1 MTSKYLII
9 NGDDFGL
16 SDSVNQ
22 AIIESHEQGILTS
35 TSLMVSGQACLE
47 AVNLA
52 KNHPDLGVGLHLV
65 LICGQSVLPYE
76 KIPHLVDR
84 NRNFLND
91 PVKAG
96 LTYQFNRAARRELA
110 LEIRAQLEKF
120 QETGLLMSHL
130 DGHLHLHVH
139 PVVLGIIKDLAS
151 EFDLKVLRLP
161 SEELKFTLAI
171 DRSHFWT
178 KLIWSQVFGQL
189 RRYGERLF
197 QCTKIIIPD
206 KVYGLLATG
215 RISEDYLLQLI
226 PEIQTE
232 IAEIYA
238 HPDCSS
244 LSNPSGPMELNTL
257 LSHQVRDRIQSCGF
271 ELINF
276 HTLKNLRSTIKL

>member
-9 NGDDFGL
+9 NGDDFGF
-16 SDSVNQ
+16 SSSVNQ

-35 TSLMVSGQACLE
+35 TSLMVSGQASTE

-52 KNHPDLGVGLHLV
+52 KNHPELGVGLHLV
-65 LICGQSVLPYE
+65 LVCGQSVLPYD

-84 NRNFLND
+84 DRNFLDD

-96 LTYQFNRAARRELA
+96 LTYQFNRDARKELA

-120 QETGLLMSHL
+120 QEIGLPMSHL
-130 DGHLHLHVH
+130 DGHLHLHAH
-139 PVVLGIIKDLAS
+139 PVVLEIIKDLAA

-161 SEELKFTLAI
+161 FEELNFTLAI

-178 KLIWSQVFGQL
+178 KFVWFQVFGQL
-189 RRYGERLF
+189 RRHGEGLF
-197 QCTKIIIPD
+197 KNTEVIIPA

-226 PEIQTE
+226 PKIQTE

-244 LSNPSGPMELNTL
+244 LSNPSGPMELQTL
-257 LSHQVRDRIQSCGF
+257 LSHQVRDRIQACGF

-276 HTLKNLRSTIKL
+276 HTLKKLTVND

>member
-1 MTSKYLII
+1 MTNKYLII
-9 NGDDFGL
+9 NGDDFGR
-16 SDSVNQ
+16 SHSINQ
-22 AIIESHEQGILTS
+22 AIIESHEQGVLTS
-35 TSLMVSGQACLE
+35 TSLMVSGQACTE

-52 KNHPDLGVGLHLV
+52 KNHPNLGVGLHLV
-65 LICGQSVLPYE
+65 LVCGQSVLPQE

-84 NRNFLND
+84 DQNFLND

-96 LTYQFNRAARRELA
+96 LTYQFNREARKELA

-120 QETGLLMSHL
+120 QETGLPMSHL
-130 DGHLHLHVH
+130 DGHLHLHAH
-139 PVVLGIIKDLAS
+139 PVVLGIIKDLGL

-161 SEELKFTLAI
+161 SEELNITLAI

-178 KLIWSQVFGQL
+178 KLVWSQVFGQL
-189 RRYGERLF
+189 RRHGERLF
-197 QCTKIIIPD
+197 ENTGIIIPD

-215 RISEDYLLQLI
+215 RISEDYLVQLI
-226 PEIQTE
+226 PKIQTE

-238 HPDCSS
+238 HPDYSS

-276 HTLKNLRSTIKL
+276 HTLKNLRPTVKL

>member
-9 NGDDFGL
+9 NGDDFGF
-16 SDSVNQ
+16 SASVNQ

-35 TSLMVSGQACLE
+35 TSLMVSGQACTE

-65 LICGQSVLPYE
+65 LVCGQSVLPPE
-76 KIPHLVDR
+76 KILHLVDR
-84 NRNFLND
+84 DGNFLDD

-96 LTYQFNRAARRELA
+96 LIYQFNREARKELA

-130 DGHLHLHVH
+130 DGHLHLHAH
-139 PVVLGIIKDLAS
+139 PVILGIIKDLAA
-151 EFDLKVLRLP
+151 EFHLKVLRLP
-161 SEELKFTLAI
+161 SEELNFTLAI

-178 KLIWSQVFGQL
+178 KLIWSQVFEQL
-189 RRYGERLF
+189 RRHGERLF
-197 QCTKIIIPD
+197 ENTGIIIPD

-215 RISEDYLLQLI
+215 KMSEDYLLQLI
-226 PEIQTE
+226 PKIQTE
-232 IAEIYA
+232 IVEIYA
-238 HPDCSS
+238 HPDYSP
-244 LSNPSGPMELNTL
+244 LTNLSGPMELKTL
-257 LSHQVRDRIQSCGF
+257 LSNQVRDRIQSCGF

>member
-9 NGDDFGL
+9 NGDDFGF
-16 SDSVNQ
+16 SSSVNQ
-22 AIIESHEQGILTS
+22 AIIESHEQGILRS
-35 TSLMVSGQACLE
+35 TSLMVSGQACAE

-65 LICGQSVLPYE
+65 LVCGQSVLPYD

-84 NRNFLND
+84 DGNFRDD

-96 LTYQFNRAARRELA
+96 LTYQFNREARKELA

-120 QETGLLMSHL
+120 QETGLPMSHL
-130 DGHLHLHVH
+130 DGHLHLHAH
-139 PVVLGIIKDLAS
+139 PVVLGIIKDLAA

-161 SEELKFTLAI
+161 SEELNFTLAI

-178 KLIWSQVFGQL
+178 KFVWFQVFEQL
-189 RRYGERLF
+189 RRHGEGLF
-197 QCTKIIIPD
+197 KNTEVIIPD

-226 PEIQTE
+226 PKIQTE

-244 LSNPSGPMELNTL
+244 LSNPSGPMELQTL
-257 LSHQVRDRIQSCGF
+257 LSHQVRDRIQACGF

-276 HTLKNLRSTIKL
+276 HTLKKLTVND

>member
-9 NGDDFGL
+9 NGDDFGF
-16 SDSVNQ
+16 SSSVNQ
-22 AIIESHEQGILTS
+22 AIIESHERGILTS
-35 TSLMVSGQACLE
+35 TSLMVSGQACAE

-65 LICGQSVLPYE
+65 LVCGQSVLPYD

-84 NRNFLND
+84 DGNFLDD

-96 LTYQFNRAARRELA
+96 LIYQFNREARKELA

-130 DGHLHLHVH
+130 DGHLHLHAH
-139 PVVLGIIKDLAS
+139 PVILGIIKELAA

-161 SEELKFTLAI
+161 SEELNFTLAI

-189 RRYGERLF
+189 RRHGERLF
-197 QCTKIIIPD
+197 KNTGIIIPD

-226 PEIQTE
+226 PQIQTE

-244 LSNPSGPMELNTL
+244 LSNPSGPMELKTL

-271 ELINF
+271 KLINF
-276 HTLKNLRSTIKL
+276 HTLKKIIVND

>member
-9 NGDDFGL
+9 NGDDFGF
-16 SDSVNQ
+16 SSSVNQ
-22 AIIESHEQGILTS
+22 AIIESHEQGILRS
-35 TSLMVSGQACLE
+35 TSLMVSGQACAE

-65 LICGQSVLPYE
+65 LVCGQSVLPYD

-84 NRNFLND
+84 DGNFRDD

-96 LTYQFNRAARRELA
+96 LTYQFNREARKELA

-120 QETGLLMSHL
+120 QETGLPMSHL
-130 DGHLHLHVH
+130 DGHLHLHAH
-139 PVVLGIIKDLAS
+139 PVVLGIIKDLAA

-161 SEELKFTLAI
+161 SEELNFTLAI

-178 KLIWSQVFGQL
+178 KFVWFQVFEQL
-189 RRYGERLF
+189 RRHGEGLF
-197 QCTKIIIPD
+197 KNTEVIIPD

-226 PEIQTE
+226 PKIQTE

-238 HPDCSS
+238 HPDCSF
-244 LSNPSGPMELNTL
+244 LSNPSGPMELQTL
-257 LSHQVRDRIQSCGF
+257 LSHQVRDRIQACGF

-276 HTLKNLRSTIKL
+276 HTLKKLTVND

>member
-9 NGDDFGL
+9 NGDDFGF
-16 SDSVNQ
+16 SSSVNH

-35 TSLMVSGQACLE
+35 TSLMVSGQACTE

-65 LICGQSVLPYE
+65 LVCGQSVLPYE

-84 NRNFLND
+84 DGNFLDD

-96 LTYQFNRAARRELA
+96 LIYQFNREARKELA

-120 QETGLLMSHL
+120 QETGLPMSHL

-139 PVVLGIIKDLAS
+139 PVVLGIIKDLAA
-151 EFDLKVLRLP
+151 EFALKVLRLP
-161 SEELKFTLAI
+161 FEELNFTLAI

-178 KLIWSQVFGQL
+178 KFVWFQVFGQL
-189 RRYGERLF
+189 RRHGEGLF
-197 QCTKIIIPD
+197 KNTEVIIPA

-226 PEIQTE
+226 PKIQTE

-244 LSNPSGPMELNTL
+244 LSNPSGPMELQTL
-257 LSHQVRDRIQSCGF
+257 LSHQVRDRIQACGF

-276 HTLKNLRSTIKL
+276 HTLKKLTVND

>member
-9 NGDDFGL
+9 NGDDFGF
-16 SDSVNQ
+16 SSSVNQ
-22 AIIESHEQGILTS
+22 AIIEAHEQGILTS
-35 TSLMVSGQACLE
+35 TSLMVSGQKCTE

-52 KNHPDLGVGLHLV
+52 KNYPNLGVGLHLV
-65 LICGQSVLPYE
+65 LVCGQSVLPPE
-76 KIPHLVDR
+76 EIPHLVDR
-84 NRNFLND
+84 DGNFLDN

-96 LTYQFNRAARRELA
+96 LIYQFNREAKKELA

-120 QETGLLMSHL
+120 QETGLPISHL
-130 DGHLHLHVH
+130 DGHLHLHAH
-139 PVVLGIIKDLAS
+139 PVVLGIIKDLAA

-161 SEELKFTLAI
+161 SEELNFTLAI

-178 KLIWSQVFGQL
+178 KLIWSEVFGQL
-189 RRYGERLF
+189 RRHGERLF
-197 QCTKIIIPD
+197 ENTGIIIPD

-215 RISEDYLLQLI
+215 KISEDYLLQLI
-226 PEIQTE
+226 PKIQTE

-238 HPDCSS
+238 HPDISA
-244 LSNPSGPMELNTL
+244 LTNPSGPMEFKTF
-257 LSHQVRDRIQSCGF
+257 LSNQVRDHIQSCGF

>member
-65 LICGQSVLPYE
+65 LICGQSVLPAE

-96 LTYQFNRAARRELA
+96 LIYQFNREARKELA

-130 DGHLHLHVH
+130 DGHLHLHTH
-139 PVVLGIIKDLAS
+139 PVVLGIIQDLAA

-161 SEELKFTLAI
+161 SEELNFTLAI

-178 KLIWSQVFGQL
+178 KLVWSQVFGQL
-189 RRYGERLF
+189 RRHGEHLF
-197 QCTKIIIPD
+197 QGTKIIIPD

-244 LSNPSGPMELNTL
+244 LSNPSGPMELQTL

-271 ELINF
+271 KLINF
-276 HTLKNLRSTIKL
+276 HTLKKIYS

>member
-1 MTSKYLII
+1 
-9 NGDDFGL
+9 
-16 SDSVNQ
+16 VNQ

-35 TSLMVSGQACLE
+35 TSLMVSGQACME

-52 KNHPDLGVGLHLV
+52 KNHPNLGVGLHLV
-65 LICGQSVLPYE
+65 LVCGQSVLPYE

-96 LTYQFNRAARRELA
+96 LNYQFNSEARKELA

-130 DGHLHLHVH
+130 DGHLHLHTH
-139 PVVLGIIKDLAS
+139 PVVLGIIKELAA

-161 SEELKFTLAI
+161 SEELNFTLAI

-178 KLIWSQVFGQL
+178 KLVWSQVFEQL
-189 RRYGERLF
+189 RRHGERLF
-197 QCTKIIIPD
+197 ENTGIIIPD

-215 RISEDYLLQLI
+215 KISEDYLLQLI
-226 PEIQTE
+226 PKIQTE

-238 HPDCSS
+238 HPDYSP
-244 LSNPSGPMELNTL
+244 LTNPSGSMEFKTL
-257 LSHQVRDRIQSCGF
+257 LSDQVRDRIQSCGF

-276 HTLKNLRSTIKL
+276 HTLKKLTVND